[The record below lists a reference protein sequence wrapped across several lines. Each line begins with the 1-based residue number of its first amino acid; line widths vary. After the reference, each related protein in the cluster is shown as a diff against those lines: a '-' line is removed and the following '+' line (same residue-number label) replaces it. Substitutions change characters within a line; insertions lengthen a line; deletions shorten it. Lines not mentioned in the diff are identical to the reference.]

1 MVIVRPDLGYT
12 LLTDE
17 AFANLDT
24 GVMISEVPVRGFS
37 PTTRI
42 NSDGMVIAEGR
53 DILFT
58 GKSRIILNQGISTEE

>member
-1 MVIVRPDLGYT
+1 
-12 LLTDE
+12 
-17 AFANLDT
+17 
-24 GVMISEVPVRGFS
+24 MISEVPVRGFS

>member
-1 MVIVRPDLGYT
+1 MIVRPDLGYT

-37 PTTRI
+37 PSTRI
-42 NSDGMVIAEGR
+42 NSDGMVIAEEAR